1 MVTGSQSPPVEH
13 RIAAVLVAA
22 EALPYGVAAAATA
35 LFPGLGSGSEVNAG
49 LFGTMLVASLLGAS
63 ALYKAR
69 PWGRVTALVL
79 ALAGFWV
86 AARASALPLAVR
98 GGLAVWNAA
107 VVGLLWR
114 KRRP

>member
-35 LFPGLGSGSEVNAG
+35 LFPGLGSGSEV
-49 LFGTMLVASLLGAS
+49 FGTMLVASLLGAS